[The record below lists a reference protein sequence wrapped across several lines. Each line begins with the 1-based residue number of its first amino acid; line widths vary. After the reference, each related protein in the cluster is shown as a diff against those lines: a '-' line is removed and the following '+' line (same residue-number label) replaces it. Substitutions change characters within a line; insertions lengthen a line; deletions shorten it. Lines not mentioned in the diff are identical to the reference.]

1 MRPHELT
8 EPTDEALPPMSFVAG
23 ATRTPDSLLYP
34 EEYRGQIVVDVIH
47 DGASLPAAF
56 RVDARGRTIPPEV
69 WGPHYHTER
78 DWGAN
83 LVAERLAARLGLP
96 GFYTVNTAR
105 CLLDF
110 GRFPGTTQ
118 AGATHLRRFAINL
131 PFSELL
137 SKRQTRAVLEEH
149 YDRISDT
156 MESAIRGRLI
166 KIAIHTYD
174 QHNKSGTERPHVSL
188 VSRPLGYQNDSQMP
202 HGVFDPLYPDILA
215 EFTIDRI
222 LGDRISLTLEK
233 AGVPVAHNYP
243 YLLPEGSTEI
253 RHQVWAFFDW
263 LHYRFEAEHPETE
276 GDEAYHLVWQ
286 MLKDT
291 NLRSAEAEAL
301 RSFLHM
307 FRNAPPGQ
315 ASLYEAAEEAYH
327 NIAAFLHADDNA
339 AVREFRF
346 STERPMSFG
355 VEVRKDLLWRFDKQ
369 GRPAELDPERA
380 LYVAEHL
387 ALAIA
392 TYLRE
397 DRRPDRQAREGFVR
411 GHASR
416 WVADLDATK

>member
-1 MRPHELT
+1 
-8 EPTDEALPPMSFVAG
+8 
-23 ATRTPDSLLYP
+23 
-34 EEYRGQIVVDVIH
+34 
-47 DGASLPAAF
+47 
-56 RVDARGRTIPPEV
+56 
-69 WGPHYHTER
+69 
-78 DWGAN
+78 
-83 LVAERLAARLGLP
+83 
-96 GFYTVNTAR
+96 
-105 CLLDF
+105 
-110 GRFPGTTQ
+110 
-118 AGATHLRRFAINL
+118 
-131 PFSELL
+131 
-137 SKRQTRAVLEEH
+137 
-149 YDRISDT
+149 